1 MFLKK
6 QCGNAILDQSGR
18 RIAMETNPA
27 VSIDKHFANLEDP
40 RVDRTKR
47 HKLLDILVIAI
58 CAVICGADNWEEVQ
72 LFGEA
77 KEAWFK
83 TFLELPH
90 SIPSHDTF
98 WRVFAKLDPQQFQE
112 SFVNWI
118 ASVSEVTQGQV
129 IAIDG
134 KTLRRSHD
142 KALGRGA
149 IDMVS
154 AWAATNHLVL
164 GQIKVDDKSN
174 EITAIPELL
183 RVIEVSGCIITI
195 DALGCQKE
203 IAEAIIAQEADYVL
217 ALKENHGRLYEDVVK
232 LFTDLEA
239 SDFQAYVFSQAE
251 TVNKNHGR
259 LETRTCY
266 TICDPH
272 VLIHLRGASQWK
284 GLQSVVKVHSRR
296 QLDEGT
302 TEKDRYFISSLATDA
317 KHILETV
324 RSHWSIENSL
334 HWVLDIAFR
343 EDESRIRKDHGP
355 ENFAVLRHIAL
366 NLVKQEKT
374 QKASVKGKRLKAGWD
389 EDYLLKILSGLF
401 Q

>member
-1 MFLKK
+1 
-6 QCGNAILDQSGR
+6 
-18 RIAMETNPA
+18 METDPA
-27 VSIDKHFANLEDP
+27 KSIDKHFANIEDP
-40 RVDRTKR
+40 RIDRTKL

-58 CAVICGADNWEEVQ
+58 CAVICGADDWEEVE

-83 TFLELPH
+83 TFLELPNG
-90 SIPSHDTF
+90 IPSHDTF
-98 WRVFAKLDPQQFQE
+98 WRVFAKLDPQQFQQ
-112 SFVNWI
+112 SFVSWI
-118 ASVSEVTQGQV
+118 SSVSEVTQGQV

-154 AWAATNHLVL
+154 AWAAANHLVL
-164 GQIKVDDKSN
+164 GQVKVADKSN

-183 RVIEVSGCIITI
+183 RVLEVSGCIITI
-195 DALGCQKE
+195 DALGCQKD
-203 IAEAIIAQEADYVL
+203 IAAAIVDQEADYVL

-232 LFTDLEA
+232 LFDDLEA
-239 SDFQAYVFSQAE
+239 SAFRAYPNSRDQ

-266 TICDPH
+266 VIAEPQ
-272 VLIHLRGASQWK
+272 VVMQLRDAPEWI
-284 GLQSVVKVHSRR
+284 GLQSLVKVHARR
-296 QLDEGT
+296 QTGEEAS
-302 TEKDRYFISSLATDA
+302 EKERYFISSLRSNARHLL
-317 KHILETV
+317 KVV
-324 RSHWSIENSL
+324 RSHWSIENEL

-374 QKASVKGKRLKAGWD
+374 QKASIKGKRLKAGWD
-389 EDYLLKILSGLF
+389 ENYLLRILSGLF
-401 Q
+401 

>member
-1 MFLKK
+1 
-6 QCGNAILDQSGR
+6 
-18 RIAMETNPA
+18 MEVNPA
-27 VSIDKHFANLEDP
+27 TSIDQHFANIEDP

-83 TFLELPH
+83 NFLELPH

-118 ASVSEVTQGQV
+118 ASVSEITQGQV

-154 AWAATNHLVL
+154 AWAAMNHLVL

-183 RVIEVSGCIITI
+183 RVLEVSGCIITI

-217 ALKENHGRLYEDVVK
+217 ALKENHGRLYEDVVN

-239 SDFQAYVFSQAE
+239 SGLQAYTFSQAE

-266 TICDPH
+266 VICDPH
-272 VLIHLRGASQWK
+272 ILIHLRGASQWK
-284 GLQSVVKVHSRR
+284 SLRSVVKVHSHRH
-296 QLDEGT
+296 LDEGT
-302 TEKDRYFISSLATDA
+302 TANDRYFISSLATDA
-317 KHILETV
+317 KHMLETV

-374 QKASVKGKRLKAGWD
+374 QKGSVKGKRLKAGWD

-401 Q
+401 P

>member
-1 MFLKK
+1 
-6 QCGNAILDQSGR
+6 
-18 RIAMETNPA
+18 MEANPA
-27 VSIDKHFANLEDP
+27 ASIDQHFANLEDP

-83 TFLELPH
+83 TFLQLPNG
-90 SIPSHDTF
+90 IPSHDTF
-98 WRVFAKLDPQQFQE
+98 WRVFAKLDPEQFQE
-112 SFVNWI
+112 SFVSWI
-118 ASVSEVTQGQV
+118 SSVSEVTQGQV

-154 AWAATNHLVL
+154 AWAVLNHLVL
-164 GQIKVDDKSN
+164 GQVKVDDKSN

-183 RVIEVSGCIITI
+183 RVLEVSGCIITI

-239 SDFQAYVFSQAE
+239 SDFRAYAYSRDE

-266 TICDPH
+266 VIRDPH
-272 VLIHLRGASQWK
+272 ILIHLRGANQWK
-284 GLQSVVKVHSRR
+284 SLQSVVKVHSRR
-296 QLDEGT
+296 QLDEET

-317 KHILETV
+317 KHMLATV

>member
-1 MFLKK
+1 
-6 QCGNAILDQSGR
+6 
-18 RIAMETNPA
+18 METDPA
-27 VSIDKHFANLEDP
+27 KSIDKHFANIEDP
-40 RVDRTKR
+40 RIDRTKL

-58 CAVICGADNWEEVQ
+58 CAVICGADDWEEVK

-83 TFLELPH
+83 TFLELPNG
-90 SIPSHDTF
+90 IPSHDTF
-98 WRVFAKLDPQQFQE
+98 WRVFAKLDPQQFQQ
-112 SFVNWI
+112 SFVSWI
-118 ASVSEVTQGQV
+118 SSVSEVTQGQV

-134 KTLRRSHD
+134 KTLRRSDD

-154 AWAATNHLVL
+154 AWAAANHLVL
-164 GQIKVDDKSN
+164 GQVKVADKSN

-183 RVIEVSGCIITI
+183 RVLEVSGCIITI
-195 DALGCQKE
+195 DALGCQKD
-203 IAEAIIAQEADYVL
+203 IAAAIVDQEADYVL

-232 LFTDLEA
+232 LFDDLEA
-239 SDFQAYVFSQAE
+239 SAFRAYPNSRDQ

-266 TICDPH
+266 VIAEPQ
-272 VLIHLRGASQWK
+272 VVMQLRDAPEWI
-284 GLQSVVKVHSRR
+284 GLQSLVKVHARR
-296 QLDEGT
+296 QLGDEL
-302 TEKDRYFISSLATDA
+302 TEKDRYFISSLASDA
-317 KHILETV
+317 HHLLEVV
-324 RSHWSIENSL
+324 RTHWSIENEL

-355 ENFAVLRHIAL
+355 ENFAVLRHIAV

-374 QKASVKGKRLKAGWD
+374 EKASIKAKRLKAGWD
-389 EDYLLKILSGLF
+389 EAYLLKILAGLF
-401 Q
+401 

>member
-1 MFLKK
+1 M
-6 QCGNAILDQSGR
+6 R
-18 RIAMETNPA
+18 TNPA
-27 VSIDKHFANLEDP
+27 ASIDKHFANLEDP
-40 RVDRTKR
+40 RIDRTKL

-77 KEAWFK
+77 KRGWFK
-83 TFLELPH
+83 SFLELPH
-90 SIPSHDTF
+90 GIPSHDTF
-98 WRVFAKLDPQQFQE
+98 WRVFARLDPGQFRE
-112 SFVNWI
+112 SFVSWI

-142 KALGRGA
+142 RALGRGA

-154 AWAATNHLVL
+154 AWATANHLVL
-164 GQIKVDDKSN
+164 GQVKVDDKSN

-183 RVIEVSGCIITI
+183 RVLEVSGCIITI

-203 IAEAIIAQEADYVL
+203 IAKAIVERDADYVL

-232 LFTDLEA
+232 LFDDLEA
-239 SDFQAYVFSQAE
+239 SEFKAYPYSQDQ

-266 TICDPH
+266 VITDPQI
-272 VLIHLRGASQWK
+272 LPQLRDAPEWQD
-284 GLQSVVKVHSRR
+284 LRSVVKVHTKR
-296 QLDEGT
+296 QLVDQVT
-302 TEKDRYFISSLATDA
+302 YKDRYFISSLASDA
-317 KHILETV
+317 PHLLEIV
-324 RSHWSIENSL
+324 RSHWRIENEL

-374 QKASVKGKRLKAGWD
+374 QKASVKGKRLMAGWD
-389 EDYLLKILSGLF
+389 EDYLFKILSGLF
-401 Q
+401 H

>member
-1 MFLKK
+1 MTT
-6 QCGNAILDQSGR
+6 D
-18 RIAMETNPA
+18 PA
-27 VSIDKHFANLEDP
+27 TSIDKHFANVEDP
-40 RVDRTKR
+40 RVDRTKL

-72 LFGEA
+72 LFGES

-83 TFLELPH
+83 TFLELPNG
-90 SIPSHDTF
+90 IPAHDTF
-98 WRVFAKLDPQQFQE
+98 WRVFARLDPGQFQQ
-112 SFVNWI
+112 SFVSWI
-118 ASVSEVTQGQV
+118 ASVSRVTQGQV
-129 IAIDG
+129 IAVDG

-142 KALGRGA
+142 KGLGRGA

-164 GQIKVDDKSN
+164 GQTKVDDKSN

-183 RVIEVSGCIITI
+183 RVLEISGCIITI
-195 DALGCQKE
+195 DALGCQKD
-203 IAEAIIAQEADYVL
+203 IAAAIIDQEADYVL

-232 LFTDLEA
+232 LFDDLAA
-239 SDFQAYVFSQAE
+239 SDFKAYAYSQDQ
-251 TVNKNHGR
+251 TTNKNHGR
-259 LETRTCY
+259 LETRTCFV
-266 TICDPH
+266 IADANI
-272 VLIHLRGASQWK
+272 LIHLRDASEWK

-296 QLDEGT
+296 QTGEEIT
-302 TEKDRYFISSLATDA
+302 HKDRYFISSLPSDA
-317 KHILETV
+317 KHLLHTI
-324 RSHWSIENSL
+324 RAHWSIENQL

-366 NLVKQEKT
+366 NLVKQEQT
-374 QKASVKGKRLKAGWD
+374 QMASVKAKRLKAGWD